1 MCFAHSIP
9 EAVLL
14 SDRADVMSPR
24 PGRIDGVLDV
34 DFPRPRRLEVQ
45 ESPRFAE
52 YLKGI
57 TDLFRAWDVLRY

>member
-1 MCFAHSIP
+1 
-9 EAVLL
+9 
-14 SDRADVMSPR
+14 MSPR